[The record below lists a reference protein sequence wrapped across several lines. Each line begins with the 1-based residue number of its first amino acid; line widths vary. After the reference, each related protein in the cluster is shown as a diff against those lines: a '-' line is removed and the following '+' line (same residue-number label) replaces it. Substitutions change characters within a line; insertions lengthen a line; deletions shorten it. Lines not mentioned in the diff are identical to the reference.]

1 VDGVSFEIQAGRTL
15 CVVGESGCGKSIT
28 SLSILRLVPDP
39 PGKIVGGRVLFGG
52 ENLLEKKE
60 SEMRKIR
67 GNEISMIFQ
76 EPMTS
81 LNPLMSVGDQII
93 EALVLHRRLGRKD
106 AEKRTVELL
115 EQVGIP
121 TPARRL
127 GDYPHQFSGGM
138 RQRVMIAMALSCNP
152 RLLIADEPTTALDVT
167 IQAQIIDL
175 LKDLRGTTGMAM
187 LYITHNLSVVAELA
201 DYVAV
206 MYCGKIMEM
215 ADVYSLFE
223 NPIHP
228 YTVGL
233 LNSLPAP
240 DRKGGRLQP
249 IAGMVPDSRTRVEGC
264 LFGPRCPSCRGDCSR
279 ENPPLVDFGGGHYAA
294 CWKEA

>member
-1 VDGVSFEIQAGRTL
+1 
-15 CVVGESGCGKSIT
+15 
-28 SLSILRLVPDP
+28 
-39 PGKIVGGRVLFGG
+39 
-52 ENLLEKKE
+52 
-60 SEMRKIR
+60 
-67 GNEISMIFQ
+67 
-76 EPMTS
+76 
-81 LNPLMSVGDQII
+81 
-93 EALVLHRRLGRKD
+93 
-106 AEKRTVELL
+106 
-115 EQVGIP
+115 
-121 TPARRL
+121 
-127 GDYPHQFSGGM
+127 
-138 RQRVMIAMALSCNP
+138 
-152 RLLIADEPTTALDVT
+152 
-167 IQAQIIDL
+167 
-175 LKDLRGTTGMAM
+175 M

-233 LNSLPAP
+233 LNSLPAA